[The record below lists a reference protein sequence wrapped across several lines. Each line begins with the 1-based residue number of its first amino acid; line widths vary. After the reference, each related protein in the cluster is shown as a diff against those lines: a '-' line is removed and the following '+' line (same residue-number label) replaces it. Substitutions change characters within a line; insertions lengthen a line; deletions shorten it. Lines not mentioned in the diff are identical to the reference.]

1 MFSRTSSKIKQYIKQ
16 WEKQG
21 YKNGIPDEADSV
33 LESFNLVPSYRLICM
48 AILKNDTHLTSLG
61 FTRPICKVYNE
72 IKRKELMERGKIKVD
87 YYQSRF

>member
-1 MFSRTSSKIKQYIKQ
+1 MLSRINQYIKQ

-33 LESFNLVPSYRLICM
+33 LESFNLVPSYRLICISIM
-48 AILKNDTHLTSLG
+48 KNDTHLQSLG
-61 FTRPICKVYNE
+61 FTRPKCKVYND
-72 IKRKELMERGKIKVD
+72 IKRKELIERGKIKKED